1 MKGSRHLARPDDR
14 CGDSFL
20 LGSHNELF
28 GLNLAARIRSK
39 KIRASQLRVILCDD
53 SAVAVTKQVIHDE
66 GTEIYDAFRFCFL
79 ACVENI
85 LRPLYSRSP
94 VHLPAAV
101 HRGADVIDNLDSLHR
116 FADLIGV
123 RQVAIHYL
131 AAERL

>member
-1 MKGSRHLARPDDR
+1 MDKEYLISQPEAHVGEEHAAAGTDDDARPDDR

-79 ACVENI
+79 GCVQNI
-85 LRPLYSRSP
+85 LRPFTVEARCTSQPPSI
-94 VHLPAAV
+94 AAPT
-101 HRGADVIDNLDSLHR
+101 
-116 FADLIGV
+116 
-123 RQVAIHYL
+123 
-131 AAERL
+131 